1 MQDAGYLKSLKLVG
15 DLPGLFR
22 LDDFGDYIFLLKN
35 LIKSMKW
42 KRSRAYVIILTKWM
56 EPVLEQ
62 SRASCTVIKWTK
74 LTRGNW
80 D

>member
-42 KRSRAYVIILTKWM
+42 KRSRAYVIILTK
-56 EPVLEQ
+56 
-62 SRASCTVIKWTK
+62 
-74 LTRGNW
+74 
-80 D
+80 